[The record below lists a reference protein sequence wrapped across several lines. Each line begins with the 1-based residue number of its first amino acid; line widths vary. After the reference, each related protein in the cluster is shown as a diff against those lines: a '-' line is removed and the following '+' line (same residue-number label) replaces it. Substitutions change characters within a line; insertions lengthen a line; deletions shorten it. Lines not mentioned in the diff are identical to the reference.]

1 LLGIVTVV
9 SQEKE
14 TAIGK
19 QFAEEI
25 DRFAK
30 SIKDSVVIKY
40 VNRVV
45 QNSVPSSA
53 QEEAVC
59 ASLVTFRS

>member
-53 QEEAVC
+53 REEAIC